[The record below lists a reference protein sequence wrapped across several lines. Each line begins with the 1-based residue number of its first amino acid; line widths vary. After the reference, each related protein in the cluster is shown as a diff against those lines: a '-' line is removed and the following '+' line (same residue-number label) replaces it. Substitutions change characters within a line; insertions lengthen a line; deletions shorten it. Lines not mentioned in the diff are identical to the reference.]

1 MNREVSQNLEVKKRK
16 IEYKGLSPDQQRFKK
31 ENEETIMYINVNRKY
46 DGMIKIKHDCH
57 YAKLYLSIK
66 VQTTRLVF

>member
-31 ENEETIMYINVNRKY
+31 ENEETIMYINVNRK
-46 DGMIKIKHDCH
+46 
-57 YAKLYLSIK
+57 
-66 VQTTRLVF
+66 